1 MIFSKIYV
9 IIFTVSGCFK
19 EKQLF
24 FHRYAIIISYF
35 LEEWN
40 SMAKNILNIA
50 VIGCSGMSKLHMQ
63 GVLKNEKAYL
73 YGICDIAP
81 ERLEPFKADFPNCK
95 KYVTDY
101 REFVND
107 PEIDA
112 VVIVTPDQ
120 VHLEQTAAFLRAG
133 KAVLCEKPMALNME
147 ECQEMMR
154 VEKETNGKLMV
165 GQICRHTPGFLA
177 AKNLIDEGKIGELV
191 FVESEYAHNY
201 NNARGYNDWRV
212 VPERHGFIGGGCHA
226 VDLLRWIAGDPT
238 EVYAHANHKIMLDWP
253 TDDTVIS
260 IYKFPNGVSGKVF
273 VSIGSKRNY
282 TMRSVFYGT
291 KGTIITDNTS
301 PEITLFTELSEDGDF
316 TKEIKVPVDINNH
329 NATAE
334 IEAFVDAL
342 VNDKPMPVSSKEGA
356 YTVAV
361 CCAAVESSKTGKPV
375 DIVYPKADR

>member
-1 MIFSKIYV
+1 MS
-9 IIFTVSGCFK
+9 
-19 EKQLF
+19 
-24 FHRYAIIISYF
+24 
-35 LEEWN
+35 
-40 SMAKNILNIA
+40 KNILNIA
-50 VIGCSGMSKLHMQ
+50 VIGCSEMSKLHMQ

-81 ERLEPFKADFPNCK
+81 ERLDPFREFFPDCK
-95 KYVTDY
+95 VYTNDYTD
-101 REFVND
+101 FVND
-107 PEIDA
+107 PEVDA

-120 VHLEQTAAFLRAG
+120 IHLEMTTAFLRAG

-154 VEKETNGKLMV
+154 VEKETEGKLMV
-165 GQICRHTPGFLA
+165 GQICRCTPGFIK
-177 AKNLIDEGKIGELV
+177 AKELIDEGKIGELV

-253 TDDTVIS
+253 TDDTVIA
-260 IYKFPNGVSGKVF
+260 IYKFPNNVSGKVLL
-273 VSIGSKRNY
+273 SIGSKRNY

-291 KGTIITDNTS
+291 KGTVICDNTS
-301 PEITLFTELSEDGDF
+301 PSITLFTEVDGADF
-316 TKEIKVPVDINNH
+316 TSPIDVPVDINNH

-334 IEAFVDAL
+334 IEAFVSAL
-342 VNDKPMPVSSKEGA
+342 LAGERMPVSSKEGA

-361 CCAAVESSKTGKPV
+361 CCSTVESTKTGKPV
-375 DIVYPKADR
+375 EIAYPKA

>member
-1 MIFSKIYV
+1 MS
-9 IIFTVSGCFK
+9 
-19 EKQLF
+19 
-24 FHRYAIIISYF
+24 
-35 LEEWN
+35 
-40 SMAKNILNIA
+40 KNILNIA
-50 VIGCSGMSKLHMQ
+50 VIGCSGMSKLHME
-63 GVLKNEKAYL
+63 GVLKNEKACL

-81 ERLEPFKADFPNCK
+81 ERLEPFKKDFPNCK

-107 PEIDA
+107 PEVDA

-120 VHLEQTAAFLRAG
+120 VHLEQTSAFLKAG

-147 ECQEMMR
+147 ECQEMIR
-154 VEKETNGKLMV
+154 VEKETGGKLMV
-165 GQICRHTPGFLA
+165 GQICRHTPGFIA
-177 AKNLIDEGKIGELV
+177 AKKLVDEGKIGELV

-201 NNARGYNDWRV
+201 THARGYNDWRV

-238 EVYAHANHKIMLDWP
+238 EVYAHSNHKIMLDWP
-253 TDDTVIS
+253 TDDTVIG
-260 IYKFPNGVSGKVF
+260 IYKFPNGVAGKVF
-273 VSIGSKRNY
+273 VSIGCKRNY

-291 KGTIITDNTS
+291 KGTIICDNTS
-301 PEITLFTELSEDGDF
+301 PEITLFTELREDGNF
-316 TKEIKVPVDINNH
+316 CEPTPIPVDINNH

-342 VNDKPMPVSSKEGA
+342 INDKPMPVSSKEGA

-361 CCAAVESSKTGKPV
+361 CCSTVESYQTGKV
-375 DIVYPKADR
+375 VEIVYPNENR